1 MEQIKELTK
10 QLISNSFK
18 ELMQKY
24 PFEKITIKMIT
35 DAAHIIRPTFYNHFH
50 DKYELVEWIFED
62 EIINKIR
69 DDIKTGGLNV
79 VKIMTSALAEDMDYY
94 KKLFEVHGQNNFTEI
109 FEDKF
114 TELLFDV
121 VKEMDLAFPE
131 LGITKEEIARFYA
144 MQISAFVKFYIQ
156 SNGKMNMEKAEGL
169 FAYFM
174 THSIIEMFIY

>member
-69 DDIKTGGLNV
+69 DDIKSGGLKS

-94 KKLFEVHGQNNFTEI
+94 KKLFEAYANTWKCVNTEEYEYLCLTQDTHPLNYLRTNAVLQQFDEFLDAYDI
-109 FEDKF
+109 KEGDNMYLAPEDRV
-114 TELLFDV
+114 LV
-121 VKEMDLAFPE
+121 W
-131 LGITKEEIARFYA
+131 
-144 MQISAFVKFYIQ
+144 
-156 SNGKMNMEKAEGL
+156 
-169 FAYFM
+169 
-174 THSIIEMFIY
+174 